1 MKKNFIKVS
10 VICALTLASSTAV
23 VSCSDYDDDIKNHQE
38 QIDALKKQLDAS
50 KTEITEGLNTAIEG
64 LKAEITEIAGSK
76 ADAASVKALEQKAA
90 ELQQAL
96 DSKASNEQITALS
109 EEVKG
114 LINDVNTELSAAME
128 ETKTS
133 LEGQISTLQQ
143 KQDELNKKIEGLD
156 NSEEIAT
163 IQSELDKVTSDLAK
177 AQNDLKTILDAN
189 YGQKITDLQQRVTN
203 LDGLKAELENY
214 TDEAIKNLKPE
225 ITAEI
230 QAAING
236 VKELIP
242 ENLDSRLTTLEEK
255 IANYVTANDLQAEV
269 DALES
274 LINTKEEG
282 LKALIDGKVSQD
294 QFNELQAEVN
304 ALEEKIVS
312 SETIDEKIQTEIK
325 ALREDVKKLLGIMVQ
340 SIMYVPQFDG
350 NLQPTHVAFNTLYAQ
365 PTIGGNPAK
374 VADNVTSKVQFRVTP
389 ASAAASFKDN
399 YKITFEG
406 KWIGQTRAAQENYL
420 NAEYVADADAEA
432 KGIVTFN
439 VSRSTVFSPG
449 QAYALCAHIAAI
461 NEEGKT
467 ENMTDISSDF
477 FVASHS
483 DITVKNIEVVA
494 PNFNNAKTVAWNDTK
509 TSFTPG
515 TVTLKGTKLDN
526 TTINNLAAIFGADKF
541 TVKYALT
548 DVTTNG
554 ANAFQINE
562 NTGEIKV
569 KSASSSAI
577 NSKAGVKATVTAA
590 GVSYNTQFNNASF
603 EIIKDIKTYKED
615 IDVNWLTIA
624 TQNITVDLLDATHK
638 TKIADA
644 FGISTSDW
652 ANIVSTAQ
660 ITDDLG
666 TVSGI
671 SLNKTGGNLSLTIA
685 QLTHVAADKV
695 VTITLKDNT
704 SGTTQSSSEYEI
716 KLTIKATKYVDDK
729 LNLTKQ
735 DAVWDNNKVTLTP
748 TFTMNNG
755 KVNAM
760 NLNVDVTSIYKNF
773 AADIANIHSNYAHV
787 TIVAPTNSVPGV
799 TAANY
804 NSQTAPQNK
813 TMTINQANYSGGATI
828 QAQTKFVY
836 ENGRVVDSK
845 TQNFTFGVQQ
855 LSGTFVNNAPAEV
868 KFSTK
873 NESKQL
879 TGLSWKD
886 YLNRAMWIDGKKQI
900 YNAQSMPNAAFAK
913 DPFSNDIYAMTNCV
927 PVYSIEQSNDYLK
940 VDPSTGVITLTQS
953 GKDKVFTGNYTAKL
967 IVTINQPRWGAI
979 NGLGTAT
986 NGQYKLTFNVVIPA
1000 GIQ

>member
-1 MKKNFIKVS
+1 M
-10 VICALTLASSTAV
+10 
-23 VSCSDYDDDIKNHQE
+23 
-38 QIDALKKQLDAS
+38 
-50 KTEITEGLNTAIEG
+50 
-64 LKAEITEIAGSK
+64 
-76 ADAASVKALEQKAA
+76 
-90 ELQQAL
+90 
-96 DSKASNEQITALS
+96 
-109 EEVKG
+109 
-114 LINDVNTELSAAME
+114 
-128 ETKTS
+128 
-133 LEGQISTLQQ
+133 
-143 KQDELNKKIEGLD
+143 
-156 NSEEIAT
+156 
-163 IQSELDKVTSDLAK
+163 
-177 AQNDLKTILDAN
+177 
-189 YGQKITDLQQRVTN
+189 
-203 LDGLKAELENY
+203 
-214 TDEAIKNLKPE
+214 
-225 ITAEI
+225 
-230 QAAING
+230 
-236 VKELIP
+236 
-242 ENLDSRLTTLEEK
+242 
-255 IANYVTANDLQAEV
+255 
-269 DALES
+269 
-274 LINTKEEG
+274 
-282 LKALIDGKVSQD
+282 
-294 QFNELQAEVN
+294 
-304 ALEEKIVS
+304 
-312 SETIDEKIQTEIK
+312 
-325 ALREDVKKLLGIMVQ
+325 
-340 SIMYVPQFDG
+340 
-350 NLQPTHVAFNTLYAQ
+350 
-365 PTIGGNPAK
+365 
-374 VADNVTSKVQFRVTP
+374 
-389 ASAAASFKDN
+389 
-399 YKITFEG
+399 
-406 KWIGQTRAAQENYL
+406 
-420 NAEYVADADAEA
+420 
-432 KGIVTFN
+432 
-439 VSRSTVFSPG
+439 
-449 QAYALCAHIAAI
+449 
-461 NEEGKT
+461 
-467 ENMTDISSDF
+467 
-477 FVASHS
+477 
-483 DITVKNIEVVA
+483 
-494 PNFNNAKTVAWNDTK
+494 
-509 TSFTPG
+509 
-515 TVTLKGTKLDN
+515 
-526 TTINNLAAIFGADKF
+526 
-541 TVKYALT
+541 T

-562 NTGEIKV
+562 NTGEVKV

-716 KLTIKATKYVDDK
+716 KLTIKATQYDDDK
-729 LNLTKQ
+729 LNLTRQ

-773 AADIANIHSNYAHV
+773 ATDIANIHSNYAHV

-804 NSQTAPQNK
+804 NSQTTPNSNK
-813 TMTINQANYSGGATI
+813 TMTINQANYTGGATI